1 MRENAVARFVYT
13 GDQQQTYPQY
23 LDAEQGRT
31 LVAEPGRTYD
41 ITPADGQAAALPMP
55 PDGRWAKPSK
65 EGKA

>member
-1 MRENAVARFVYT
+1 VARFTFT
-13 GDQQQTYPQY
+13 GEAPQVYPQY
-23 LDAEQGRT
+23 LDVEQGRT

-41 ITPADGQAAALPMP
+41 IAPADGQGALPMP